1 MRPKLALAISTSF
14 NALFVFCIV
23 IMALIMP
30 KSGAE
35 KALTLAEAK
44 ARDTSA
50 DFDLIHDLFAYSSDY
65 IGKSVTL
72 TGFYSNSHMD
82 ESGEI
87 SEDLTSN
94 TLYHF
99 LTVFDAPGDCHYTI
113 EFVPDESFVCKAGSA
128 ICVTGE
134 FSQYTEEDQTYFT
147 LKDTSVQLI
156 TEPKQELQTV
166 EVSTSAAEVTVTS
179 DNE

>member
-14 NALFVFCIV
+14 NALFIFCIV

-35 KALTLAEAK
+35 KALTLAQAK

-82 ESGEI
+82 KSGEI
-87 SEDLTSN
+87 SEELTST

-99 LTVFDAPGDCHYTI
+99 LTVFDTPGDCHYTI
-113 EFVPDESFVCKAGSA
+113 EFIPDESFVYKAGST

-147 LKDTSVQLI
+147 LKNTSVQLVA
-156 TEPKQELQTV
+156 EPQQELQTV
-166 EVSTSAAEVTVTS
+166 EVSTSAAEVTATS